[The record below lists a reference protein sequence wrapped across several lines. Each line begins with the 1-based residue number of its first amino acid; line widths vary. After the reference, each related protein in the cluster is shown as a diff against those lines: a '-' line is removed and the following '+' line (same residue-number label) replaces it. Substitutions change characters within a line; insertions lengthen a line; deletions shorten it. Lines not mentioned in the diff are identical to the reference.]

1 MIVEISPV
9 SFMIT
14 PLLTV
19 LEIQEM
25 SILLSRS
32 LFDARASRCH
42 VQQLRI
48 SKPQPKPLDHPPST
62 FNIQIWILVVM
73 AMVYILNL

>member
-1 MIVEISPV
+1 MISKISPV

-19 LEIQEM
+19 LKTQEM
-25 SILLSRS
+25 SIVLSKSR
-32 LFDARASRCH
+32 FDTRASRGH
-42 VQQLRI
+42 VQHLRI
-48 SKPQPKPLDHPPST
+48 SKPQPKPPDHPQST
-62 FNIQIWILVVM
+62 FNIQIWILVAM